1 MNILS
6 TQLSS
11 ELKLISCAGP
21 TVGNAI
27 ALESWRCQMCPL
39 PPIGGAPLNIVQHAM
54 VRSSARLV
62 NQLRPNDTNV
72 TYQATRVYAD
82 PPQQLWEI
90 SSGSERVVLDNC
102 W

>member
-27 ALESWRCQMCPL
+27 AVEMCPL
-39 PPIGGAPLNIVQHAM
+39 SPIGGAPLNIVQHAM
-54 VRSSARLV
+54 VRSFDRLV

-72 TYQATRVYAD
+72 TYQATRVCAD